1 MNNNLSRLKA
11 ALAYIL
17 VILLLLGGIF
27 LAVRFIRFGVNL
39 KPWEETSAAEETS
52 GEPPGEAGGEK
63 TEGEQK
69 REPEEKGQKGKNGP
83 S

>member
-27 LAVRFIRFGVNL
+27 LAVRFIGFGVNL
-39 KPWEETSAAEETS
+39 KPWEET
-52 GEPPGEAGGEK
+52 AGA
-63 TEGEQK
+63 
-69 REPEEKGQKGKNGP
+69 
-83 S
+83 

>member
-27 LAVRFIRFGVNL
+27 LAEIGRAHV
-39 KPWEETSAAEETS
+39 
-52 GEPPGEAGGEK
+52 
-63 TEGEQK
+63 
-69 REPEEKGQKGKNGP
+69 
-83 S
+83 

>member
-52 GEPPGEAGGEK
+52 SSRR
-63 TEGEQK
+63 TNIVFSL
-69 REPEEKGQKGKNGP
+69 RSSVPE
-83 S
+83 SL